1 MKRLL
6 ALLLFAVPLAAAP
19 TITSVFP
26 STAPVGGGTI
36 VTINGSGFDDSP
48 ANKPQV
54 FFGGTPA
61 QNVTRRSDN
70 LLEVTTPPHFPKT
83 VAVRVTQRNGSA
95 TAPDAFT
102 FTGKIEDAFD
112 RVLLPLF
119 TPPIDGAFGSR
130 FVTHLRLANMSRD
143 QRVWIYGLQ
152 GFCAIETCVEPDRTE
167 VPFEVE
173 PREAMVPQDFTYTG
187 RPGQFLYVPKNM
199 PNVSF
204 NLRAFDDS
212 RRSENFGTELPVV
225 RAEQFTT
232 EPFELLDVPGD
243 PRFRVTLRLY
253 APAATSVS
261 VFYSDIGIPVDLEPG
276 MNELEPAYAQLG
288 DFGSGLFKYDITI
301 VPSTTVP
308 PFPGFEPVP
317 VWGFVSV
324 TNNETQLIT
333 TITPQ

>member
-1 MKRLL
+1 MKRLF
-6 ALLLFAVPLAAAP
+6 AVLLLAVPALAAP

-36 VTINGSGFDDSP
+36 VTINGTGFDDSP
-48 ANKPQV
+48 ANRPQV

-61 QNVTRRSDN
+61 LNVTYRSEN
-70 LLEVTTPPHFPKT
+70 LLEVTTPPHFPKA

-95 TAPDAFT
+95 TAPEAFT

-119 TPPIDGAFGSR
+119 TPPIEGAFGSR
-130 FVTHLRLANMSRD
+130 FVTHLRVANMNRTD
-143 QRVWIYGLQ
+143 PAWVYGLK
-152 GFCAIETCVEPDRTE
+152 GFCAIETCIEPDLLE
-167 VPFEVE
+167 VPFRLE
-173 PREAMVPQDFTYTG
+173 PWQALVPQDFTYTG
-187 RPGQFLYVPKNM
+187 KPGQFLYVPKSM
-199 PNVSF
+199 PDVAF
-204 NLRAFDDS
+204 NLRAFDES
-212 RRSENFGTELPVV
+212 RRAENFGTELPVV

-243 PRFRVTLRLY
+243 PRFRITLRLY
-253 APAATSVS
+253 APAATSAT
-261 VFYSDIGIPVDLEPG
+261 VFYSDLAILVDLKPG

-288 DFGSGLFKYDITI
+288 EFVAGTGTYDITI
-301 VPSTTVP
+301 VPSTVVP

>member
-1 MKRLL
+1 MRRLL
-6 ALLLFAVPLAAAP
+6 AVLLFAVPLAAAP
-19 TITSVFP
+19 TISSVSP
-26 STAPVGGGTI
+26 STGPVGGGTI
-36 VTINGSGFDDSP
+36 VQIHGSDFDDSP

-61 QNVTRRSDN
+61 LNVIRRSDN
-70 LLEVTTPPHFPKT
+70 LLEATAPPHFPKT

-95 TAPDAFT
+95 TAPAAFT

-119 TPPIDGAFGSR
+119 TPPIEGAFGSR
-130 FVTHLRLANMSRD
+130 FVTHLRLANMSRQ
-143 QRVWIYGLQ
+143 QRVWIFGLK
-152 GFCAIETCVEPDRTE
+152 GFCAIETCIEPDLTE

-173 PREAMVPQDFTYTG
+173 PNEAMIPQDFTYDGKPG
-187 RPGQFLYVPKNM
+187 RFLYVPKSM
-199 PNVSF
+199 PDVTF
-204 NLRAFDDS
+204 NLRAFDES
-212 RRSENFGTELPVV
+212 RRAENFGTELPVV
-225 RAEQFTT
+225 RASQFTT
-232 EPFELLDVPGD
+232 ASFELLDVPGD

-253 APAATSVS
+253 APAATSVA
-261 VFYSDIGIPVDLEPG
+261 VYYGDISIAVDLQPG

-288 DFGSGLFKYDITI
+288 LFMAGPGKYDITI

-308 PFPGFEPVP
+308 PFPGFDPVP